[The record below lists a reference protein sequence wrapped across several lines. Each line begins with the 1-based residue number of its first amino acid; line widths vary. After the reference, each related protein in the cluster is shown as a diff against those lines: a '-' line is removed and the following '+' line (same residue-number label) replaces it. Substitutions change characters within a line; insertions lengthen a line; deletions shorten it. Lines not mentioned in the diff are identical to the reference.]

1 MLLKLKVADG
11 ANAGKE
17 IIIAKEKFLI
27 GRADDCNLRP
37 HSDAISRRHCLI
49 INRGDVVGVRD
60 LKSRNGTVVNG
71 QKITADKRLRNG
83 DVLEVGPLRF
93 EVILQPAPAPKK
105 EEAPAEPVAA
115 GDDMSGMVSAWLEE
129 ADGVARDEQRMETR
143 EYRFDDT
150 SRIELDEKKKKKKEE
165 QDKAEADAKK
175 SEAGKLPKFE
185 VKKEQPKDTQEAAQ
199 QVLRKLF
206 NRG

>member
-1 MLLKLKVADG
+1 MV
-11 ANAGKE
+11 
-17 IIIAKEKFLI
+17 
-27 GRADDCNLRP
+27 
-37 HSDAISRRHCLI
+37 
-49 INRGDVVGVRD
+49 
-60 LKSRNGTVVNG
+60 
-71 QKITADKRLRNG
+71 
-83 DVLEVGPLRF
+83 
-93 EVILQPAPAPKK
+93 
-105 EEAPAEPVAA
+105 EA
-115 GDDMSGMVSAWLEE
+115 SEE
-129 ADGVARDEQRMETR
+129 ADGVARDEQRMDTR